1 MTQLPLVIVL
11 AAGRGTRFG
20 GPVHKLAQPLAG
32 ASVLGTTLG
41 HVLASGL
48 PLLVVTTPS
57 LVGEAAPLVAKRD
70 ILVLPDDPAR
80 GMGESLAAGIGA
92 RPDAPGWLVLPGDMP
107 AVQPDTLRAV
117 AAALAQHPV
126 AYAQHRGRRGHPVG
140 FAGELFS
147 ELVRLQGDE
156 GARRVVARYP
166 SLGVEV
172 DDPGVLLD
180 VDTADDLAQVRGAVR
195 AEG

>member
-1 MTQLPLVIVL
+1 MTTTPLVIVL

-57 LVGEAAPLVAKRD
+57 LVSEAAPLVAKRD

-80 GMGESLAAGIGA
+80 GMGESLAAGIAA
-92 RPDAPGWLVLPGDMP
+92 RPDAPAWLVLPGDMP
-107 AVQPDTLRAV
+107 TVQPATLRAV
-117 AAALAQHPV
+117 AAALPQHPV
-126 AYAQHRGRRGHPVG
+126 AYAQYRGRRGHPVG
-140 FAGELFS
+140 FSAELFS
-147 ELVRLQGDE
+147 ELVRLSGDE
-156 GARRVVARYP
+156 GARRLVARYP

-180 VDTADDLAQVRGAVR
+180 VDTEHDLAQVRAAVGA
-195 AEG
+195 